1 MFEHIYVEKATDGA
15 VQDLYSLEKL
25 MIQKKG
31 LQFQLSEWQQYQTF
45 FLDLIQPVNKLALK
59 FLANDYAHYRLEVEP
74 SLILL
79 WQSICSFETADAGK
93 NPATAFWSY
102 KRIFVND
109 IFRKVLCFHYNM
121 TEQKILQK
129 FEDLDLADLA
139 AKSEK
144 AKEDP
149 LEEEILSILN
159 NNLNAMQPQR
169 QGLSEEDDIDMFELR
184 FITKTVQNL

>member
-1 MFEHIYVEKATDGA
+1 MNLKQLIEVDAYELKTAETALWYTKVIKKEIYDQFMKETIQEYQTLFQHIYVDKASDDDER
-15 VQDLYSLEKL
+15 DLHSLEKL

-59 FLANDYAHYRLEVEP
+59 FLANDYAHFRLEVEP

-79 WQSICSFETADAGK
+79 WQSIGSFEADDP
-93 NPATAFWSY
+93 NRNTLTAFWSY

-121 TEQKILQK
+121 TEQKIKQG
-129 FEDLDLADLA
+129 FEELDLAALA
-139 AKSEK
+139 A
-144 AKEDP
+144 
-149 LEEEILSILN
+149 
-159 NNLNAMQPQR
+159 
-169 QGLSEEDDIDMFELR
+169 
-184 FITKTVQNL
+184 